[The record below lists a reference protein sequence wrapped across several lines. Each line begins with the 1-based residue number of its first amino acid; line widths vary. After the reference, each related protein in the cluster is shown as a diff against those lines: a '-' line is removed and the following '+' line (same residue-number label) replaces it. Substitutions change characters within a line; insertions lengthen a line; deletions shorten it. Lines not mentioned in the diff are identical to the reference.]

1 MILRKA
7 LDDND
12 PTITIE
18 IEQGDDIPEK
28 GDIISI
34 NGEGILLGE
43 FLHNENEIRTYRIS
57 ERGLEDPR
65 TKN

>member
-12 PTITIE
+12 PTITFE
-18 IEQGDDIPEK
+18 IEKGDDIPEK

-34 NGEGILLGE
+34 EGEGILLGE
-43 FLHNENEIRTYRIS
+43 LLHDKDGIRTYRIS
-57 ERGLEDPR
+57 ERGLDDPS
-65 TKN
+65 KDD